1 MNFRTLLFCSIILS
15 PFVGLFGLTIVK
27 TASQKAMMMIGLLGG
42 GLGSAMFHVVGKIF
56 ITSSENRQ
64 IWVGPGSK
72 VVILFFDQTWIV
84 VAYLLVLGFAG
95 FHLNRLAEKR
105 LRRLGQSPQ
114 ERKHKLWINALYYDG
129 EKSD

>member
-27 TASQKAMMMIGLLGG
+27 TASQKAMIIVLLGF

-56 ITSSENRQ
+56 NTSSENRE

-95 FHLNRLAEKR
+95 YHLNRFAEKR
-105 LRRLGQSPQ
+105 LRSLGQS
-114 ERKHKLWINALYYDG
+114 
-129 EKSD
+129 

>member
-1 MNFRTLLFCSIILS
+1 MNFRTLLFCSIILL

-27 TASQKAMMMIGLLGG
+27 TTFQKAVMIIFLVHC
-42 GLGSAMFHVVGKIF
+42 GLGSAMFHVVTKIF
-56 ITSSENRQ
+56 MTSSENREM
-64 IWVGPGSK
+64 WVGPGSK

-95 FHLNRLAEKR
+95 YHLNRFAEKR

-114 ERKHKLWINALYYDG
+114 ERKHKLWINALYFDG